1 MTAAWAR
8 GWIHALPP
16 YVAPTEPEG
25 ADLAPLHL
33 NESPHPPSPRA
44 VAAAQAACAGVN
56 RYPDIL
62 GRRLA
67 AALAERT
74 GVPAQ
79 RIVFGAGSDELIHLL
94 CQAALE
100 PGTSCVM
107 PAPSFPRYLS
117 GTRIQGATPRVVP
130 LRADG
135 SNDVEA
141 MAAAVCADTRIVF
154 ACTPNPPSGGALTV
168 EEVARLG
175 RDVPADVLLA
185 IDEAYVEFA
194 PQGADAV
201 TALAKRPANWVV
213 LRTFSKAHGLAGLRI
228 GYALCGDDATA
239 EMLKRIRLQFAVT
252 APAFAAAEASLADTA
267 HLARNLAAVTAERAR
282 LAEGLA
288 ALGLRVWPTAANF
301 VSATLPVPAAPVIA
315 ALRARDIL
323 VRDWRD
329 ARFPNEIRVTVGLP
343 AETDRL
349 LAALREIL
357 PAA

>member
-1 MTAAWAR
+1 MNAAWAR
-8 GWIHALPP
+8 GWIRALPS
-16 YVAPTEPEG
+16 YVAPPEPNAPG
-25 ADLAPLHL
+25 LAPLHL

-44 VAAAQAACAGVN
+44 IAAAQAACAGVN
-56 RYPDIL
+56 RYPDVP

-74 GVPAQ
+74 GVPAA

-100 PGTSCVM
+100 PGLSCVM

-117 GTRIQGATPRVVP
+117 GTRIQGAEAIAVP
-130 LRADG
+130 LWGDG
-135 SNDVEA
+135 ANDVGA
-141 MAAAVCADTRIVF
+141 LAAAIRHETRLVF

-168 EEVARLG
+168 VDLARLAAA
-175 RDVPADVLLA
+175 VPPDVLLA
-185 IDEAYVEFA
+185 VDEAYVEFA
-194 PQGADAV
+194 PPGADALA
-201 TALAKRPANWVV
+201 ALAARAGNWVV

-267 HLARNLAAVTAERAR
+267 HLARNVAAVTAERAR
-282 LAEGLA
+282 LAEALA
-288 ALGLRVWPTAANF
+288 ALGLQVWPSAANF
-301 VSATLPVPAAPVIA
+301 VSATLPGPAAPVIA
-315 ALRARDIL
+315 ALRAQGIL

-329 ARFPNEIRVTVGLP
+329 ARFPNEIRITIGLP
-343 AETDRL
+343 AETDAL
-349 LAALREIL
+349 LAALRAL
-357 PAA
+357 LHG